1 MRWAKIGMA
10 AVLAAALGGCVQ
22 PAPPEPATLRTQAP
36 PWPAPRDGVSY
47 IEAAG
52 MPKLPLNDTTDPHVF
67 ELRITRNGAPV
78 EVAAYIGTD
87 RVRAWQA
94 PVHTHD
100 ASGQVWLEGQ
110 GNRTVTLGQFFT
122 VWGVRF
128 DEHCLGDVCGSVEV
142 TVDGNRVGDAPGIVL
157 RDVRKTMTIAV
168 NG

>member
-1 MRWAKIGMA
+1 MRWAKTGIVAMVA
-10 AVLAAALGGCVQ
+10 AMLVGCVQ
-22 PAPPEPATLRTQAP
+22 PAPPTPATERTQAP
-36 PWPAPRDGVSY
+36 PWPAPRDGISY

-67 ELRITRNGAPV
+67 QLTITRNGVPV
-78 EVAAYIGTD
+78 EVAAHIGTD

-100 ASGQVWLEGQ
+100 ASGQVWLEGR

-128 DEHCLGDVCGSVEV
+128 DERCLGDVCGTVEV
-142 TVDGNRVGDAPGIVL
+142 TVDGQRVNGVRDIVL
-157 RDVRKTMTIAV
+157 RDVRQAMSVSVT
-168 NG
+168 G